1 MLLLWMLTGKQ
12 VSRGM
17 KVQHHNKIVHKCH
30 SWVTGNS
37 ASSYTQKCITKLYL
51 LVIYLWMVFIGMH
64 TGCAVCDLAHPNV
77 SKIVHFHFN
86 SIACYTILVLNYG
99 LLYLVKF

>member
-1 MLLLWMLTGKQ
+1 MLTGKQ
-12 VSRGM
+12 VSRGTT
-17 KVQHHNKIVHKCH
+17 VQHHNKIVHKCH
-30 SWVTGNS
+30 SWVTGTS

-51 LVIYLWMVFIGMH
+51 LVIYLWTVFIGMH
-64 TGCAVCDLAHPNV
+64 TGCAVYYLANPNV
-77 SKIVHFHFN
+77 SKMVHFHFN